1 MFTSFFPQLKAFQ
14 FAASAT
20 MMTAAIIALPLLAQT
35 DASEMIQP
43 DVSAP
48 SSDYGMAYYAKQIAS
63 RFARIGAESGI
74 YNNLSINSSA
84 FDLVQYMSDS
94 CYNVTDVNTAAC
106 KQQYGPYYNL
116 RATMDSG
123 ALKTILMGY
132 PYFTGVDNLFP
143 APAQEKSQIRKL
155 SEPEVI
161 RLQIDHRSREV
172 WETCQARFDERME
185 QNRCYQRN
193 IRLTTN
199 RRIDVEG
206 NVL

>member
-1 MFTSFFPQLKAFQ
+1 MFSSLRNLKAFQ

-20 MMTAAIIALPLLAQT
+20 LMTAAVVTLPLFAQV
-35 DASEMIQP
+35 
-43 DVSAP
+43 DVTVTPPTTTPATTEL
-48 SSDYGMAYYAKQIAS
+48 GMEYFAGQIAS

-74 YNNLSINSSA
+74 YDNLTINSSA
-84 FDLVQYMSDS
+84 FDLVQYMSDG
-94 CYNVTDVNTAAC
+94 CYNVSDVNTETC
-106 KQQYGPYYNL
+106 KQQYGPYYSL
-116 RATMDSG
+116 KETMDSG

-132 PYFTGVDNLFP
+132 PYFTGVDKLFP
-143 APAQEKSQIRKL
+143 APTPAESHVRKL
-155 SEPEVI
+155 SEPEVF

-172 WETCQARFDERME
+172 WDTCQAQFDDRME

-199 RRIDVEG
+199 RNIDVEG